1 MFKGSHSVS
10 IDAKGRV
17 AIPASYRQA
26 FIDACGGRIVVTK
39 HWDGCLLVYPQDR
52 FQSFEQALMNKGG
65 LNTEVRKIQRYFVGN
80 AQDVEMDRQGRILVA
95 GHLRSHAALE
105 SKAVLAGLGHAFE
118 LWSEDNWQSGQD
130 DIGHELAASAAEG
143 NLPDALQDV
152 PL

>member
-17 AIPASYRQA
+17 AIPALYRQA
-26 FIDACGGRIVVTK
+26 LVDACGGRIVITK

-52 FQSFEQALMNKGG
+52 FQLFEQSLMSKGG

-95 GHLRSHAALE
+95 AHLRGHAALE

-118 LWSEDNWQSGQD
+118 LWSEDNWQSGQED
-130 DIGHELAASAAEG
+130 TGLSLAANAAAG
-143 NLPDALQDV
+143 TLPEAMQDV
-152 PL
+152 AL